1 MPYPLIGK
9 RYTHQARNHF
19 YDLKFSAPR
28 ALQLLVTAEE
38 PIIASPI
45 GPKKS
50 FERTKLTPRC
60 RTRELLDK
68 LTELDWLSLS

>member
-9 RYTHQARNHF
+9 RYTHQARNHI
-19 YDLKFSAPR
+19 YDSKFSAPR
-28 ALQLLVTAEE
+28 ALQLLITAEE

-45 GPKKS
+45 GQKI

-60 RTRELLDK
+60 GIRRLLDE

>member
-1 MPYPLIGK
+1 MV
-9 RYTHQARNHF
+9 QAGNHI

-28 ALQLLVTAEE
+28 VLQLLVTAEE

-45 GPKKS
+45 EQKKT
-50 FERTKLTPRC
+50 ERTKLTPRC
-60 RTRELLDK
+60 GTRGLLDE